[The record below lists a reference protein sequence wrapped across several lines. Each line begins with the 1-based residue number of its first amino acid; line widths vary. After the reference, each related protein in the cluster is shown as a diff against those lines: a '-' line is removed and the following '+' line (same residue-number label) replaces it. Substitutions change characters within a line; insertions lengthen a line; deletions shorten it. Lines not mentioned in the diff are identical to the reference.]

1 MNAEKNNLDNAEGS
15 PKKKIL
21 PFTEE
26 GEIIDCN
33 ENLKNVGELNRK
45 IYRITPLASPM
56 QFTLKTDYRSYVT
69 RPNGEKSGVCPMLV
83 FSKYRIDDNRPM
95 GPNGTDEKK
104 PWSEFFFRLQE
115 IFYKYPRNRL
125 LKLENEFH

>member
-1 MNAEKNNLDNAEGS
+1 MNAEKNNLDDVEGS

-21 PFTEE
+21 PFTEV
-26 GEIIDCN
+26 GEYVDCN
-33 ENLKNVGELNRK
+33 ENLKNVGELSNR
-45 IYRITPLASPM
+45 IYRITPLGSAT

-83 FSKYRIDDNRPM
+83 FSKYRIDDKRPM
-95 GPNGTDEKK
+95 GPNNEEKK
-104 PWSEFFFRLQE
+104 PWSKFFFRLQE
-115 IFYKYPRNRL
+115 IFYKHPRNRL